1 MPYADLTFAEEYFSD
16 RAYTD
21 NWQNAAESDKL
32 KALGMATNLIET
44 FCQFYDDFGMPFLYG
59 IGNAPEWLKKAC
71 CEEALYLL
79 NLGKDPT
86 QPDEVTVMGIAGT
99 KGTTFDPTMKADI
112 LCVPCRRILE
122 ANGGEIDSEAVS
134 GTSGGGVDVGFVI
147 K

>member
-21 NWQNAAESDKL
+21 NWQNAAESEKL
-32 KALGMATNLIET
+32 KALGMATHLIET
-44 FCQFYDDFGMPFLYG
+44 FCQFYDDDGLPFLYSIEG
-59 IGNAPEWLKKAC
+59 AQRWLKEAA

-86 QPDEVTVMGIAGT
+86 QPDEVTVMGIAQT
-99 KGTTFDPTMKADI
+99 KGTSFDRTMKADI
-112 LCVPCRRILE
+112 LCVSCRRLLE
-122 ANGGEIDSEAVS
+122 ANGGEVLDDAFVA
-134 GTSGGGVDVGFVI
+134 SGGGVSCGTVI

>member
-21 NWQNAAESDKL
+21 EWQNAAESDKL
-32 KALGMATNLIET
+32 KALRMATNLIET
-44 FCQFYDDFGMPFLYG
+44 FCQFFNGVGMPFLFS
-59 IGNAPEWLKKAC
+59 IDLAPDWLKKAC

-86 QPDEVTVMGIAGT
+86 QPDEVTVMGIAST
-99 KGTTFDPTMKADI
+99 KGTTFDSTMKADI
-112 LCVPCRRILE
+112 LCVSCRRILE

-134 GTSGGGVDVGFVI
+134 GTSGGDVDVGFVV